1 MYFLKTNYARWWW
14 HMPLLPALMRQRQV
28 EFKTRLVYKVSSRTS
43 RVRET
48 LSWKTNQPTKK
59 QNDELQE
66 MRLV

>member
-48 LSWKTNQPTKK
+48 LS
-59 QNDELQE
+59 
-66 MRLV
+66 